1 MWQRLLVPVRK
12 KSIVRYDLLDR
23 LQITFFLISHLALLL
38 HFVTFES
45 FRIVSLNVAQV
56 ETLTIDATNANR
68 AAKAAEAAVAEFK
81 AGNVP
86 DNTSAAT
93 TAASGA
99 SDASV
104 ATGDLLPGL
113 DSDSS
118 AGGGNGDLLGYV
130 APSAA
135 SVMIEGGEVN
145 QNDGSSGAAAAAAD
159 ANSAAGA
166 ATNTAA
172 PATAAATTPTL
183 ESLEAA
189 LDSANEEA
197 ASASLARGDALARQ
211 KEAHAEAAAAL
222 EQVGRDCLFSFSYLD
237 TSFVRFL
244 SSEGCAILHILTYFT
259 S

>member
-93 TAASGA
+93 TAASGSA
-99 SDASV
+99 DASV
-104 ATGDLLPGL
+104 ATGGLLPGL
-113 DSDSS
+113 NSDST

>member
-1 MWQRLLVPVRK
+1 
-12 KSIVRYDLLDR
+12 
-23 LQITFFLISHLALLL
+23 
-38 HFVTFES
+38 
-45 FRIVSLNVAQV
+45 VSLNVAQV

-135 SVMIEGGEVN
+135 SVMLEGGEVN
-145 QNDGSSGAAAAAAD
+145 QNDGSSGAGAAAAD
-159 ANSAAGA
+159 VTSAAGA

-172 PATAAATTPTL
+172 AAAAATTPTL

>member
-1 MWQRLLVPVRK
+1 MPVRK

-135 SVMIEGGEVN
+135 SVMLEGGEVN
-145 QNDGSSGAAAAAAD
+145 QNDGSSGAGAAAAD
-159 ANSAAGA
+159 VTSAAGA

-172 PATAAATTPTL
+172 AAAAAAATTPNL

>member
-1 MWQRLLVPVRK
+1 MPVRK

-135 SVMIEGGEVN
+135 SVMLEGGEVN
-145 QNDGSSGAAAAAAD
+145 QNDGSSGAGAAAAD
-159 ANSAAGA
+159 VTSAAGA
-166 ATNTAA
+166 TTNTAA
-172 PATAAATTPTL
+172 PAAAAATTPTL

>member
-135 SVMIEGGEVN
+135 SVMLEGGEVN
-145 QNDGSSGAAAAAAD
+145 QNDGSSGAGAAAAD

>member
-1 MWQRLLVPVRK
+1 M
-12 KSIVRYDLLDR
+12 
-23 LQITFFLISHLALLL
+23 
-38 HFVTFES
+38 
-45 FRIVSLNVAQV
+45 SLNVAQV

-135 SVMIEGGEVN
+135 SVMLEGGEVN

>member
-1 MWQRLLVPVRK
+1 MPVRK

-93 TAASGA
+93 TAASGSA
-99 SDASV
+99 DASV
-104 ATGDLLPGL
+104 ATGGLLPGL
-113 DSDSS
+113 NSDST

-135 SVMIEGGEVN
+135 SVMLEGGEVN
-145 QNDGSSGAAAAAAD
+145 QNDGSSGAGAAAAD
-159 ANSAAGA
+159 VTSAAGA
-166 ATNTAA
+166 TTNTAA
-172 PATAAATTPTL
+172 PAAAAATTPTL